1 MALGQRE
8 RRSGQ
13 WRDLSL
19 ARSGHYSVITKV
31 HHVHVFLSLVNLKI
45 RAI

>member
-1 MALGQRE
+1 MAQGQRE

-13 WRDLSL
+13 LRDLSL

-31 HHVHVFLSLVNLKI
+31 HVHVFLSIVNLKI